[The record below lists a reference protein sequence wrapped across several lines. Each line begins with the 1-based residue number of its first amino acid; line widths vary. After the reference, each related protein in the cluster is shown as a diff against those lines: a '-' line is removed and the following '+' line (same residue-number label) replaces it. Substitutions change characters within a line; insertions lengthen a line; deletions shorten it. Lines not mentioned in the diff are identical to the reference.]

1 MLEYVVSLTAAEA
14 SLKMTLRVKNTGDA
28 PFTFQTLLHTYFRI
42 PDIEQVTV
50 RGLGGRT
57 YLDKVKGGKEAQLG
71 SDVELPAFTDRVY
84 IGGKDVDVTIV
95 HKNGAAPCAICNEGF
110 IAGVAKPIEIVV
122 WNPYAEKSPGVTAGL
137 AVRAG
142 AKFIVTLGLNM
153 EVVDWCLDHAIPVI
167 PGVAS
172 PSEVELASRRG
183 LTLLKFFP
191 AEANGGPA
199 GLKAISAPYPHL
211 TFYPTGG
218 VTEKNLQDYLALKQV
233 VAVGGSWIVPQDVVA
248 SGNFELLKTLAHST
262 LQVVRGTV
270 GLASS
275 GKVATASIDHTARLW
290 NIGTGECLMS
300 FLGHEDQVMCV
311 AFSPDGELLA
321 TASTDK
327 TAKLWHCESGQCM
340 ATCVGHSGP
349 VYSAFFSPDGYNL
362 LTASH
367 DRSVK
372 IWDSTTGGCEK
383 TLAKFDRTIHSAVYS
398 PDGEMIATATDDSEV
413 IIWNAATLQQV
424 QKISSHEKKVFS
436 VQFSHDS
443 TLLLTA
449 SMDGSARISDL
460 QTGKDKIVITGH
472 TDWLRCAAFS
482 PDSLK
487 VVTASGDGKAKTWSA
502 VSGKPL
508 LTLSGHQDWL
518 RMAAF
523 SIDGGLIVTASK
535 DGTAKVWRADNGEC
549 IRTLDG
555 HRAWVRWAAFFPGRN
570 IIRPGLAGKTFG
582 GIWWTLKVVAADAA
596 DSFEAEDC

>member
-1 MLEYVVSLTAAEA
+1 MEGSKTLLAAATIGALAGATAAAGVLAASKRSKYKSQAFLRAELELQHNLRRVQIVPVLGLEGEEKAADLADALVQGGFFVLEVIFRPSVLDSFRMMSKTRAFVGAGTVLTA
-14 SLKMTLRVKNTGDA
+14 D
-28 PFTFQTLLHTYFRI
+28 Q
-42 PDIEQVTV
+42 
-50 RGLGGRT
+50 
-57 YLDKVKGGKEAQLG
+57 
-71 SDVELPAFTDRVY
+71 
-84 IGGKDVDVTIV
+84 
-95 HKNGAAPCAICNEGF
+95 AAM
-110 IAGVAKPIEIVV
+110 
-122 WNPYAEKSPGVTAGL
+122 

-167 PGVAS
+167 PGVQS

-218 VTEKNLQDYLALKQV
+218 VSEKNLQDYLALKQV

-349 VYSAFFSPDGYNL
+349 VYSAFFSPEGYNL

-383 TLAKFDRTIHSAVYS
+383 TLAKFERTIHSAVYS
-398 PDGEMIATATDDSEV
+398 PNGELIATATDDSEV

-487 VVTASGDGKAKTWSA
+487 VVTASGDGKAMTWSA

-523 SIDGGLIVTASK
+523 SKDGGLTVTASK

-570 IIRPGLAGKTFG
+570 RRLSVEFG
-582 GIWWTLKVVAADAA
+582 GL
-596 DSFEAEDC
+596 

>member
-1 MLEYVVSLTAAEA
+1 MSEKGKTFLAAATIGALTGAAAAAAVLSFSRRARCKSQAFLKAELELQEQLRKVRVVPVLGLEGGEKADALADALIDGGFFVIEVVFRSSAHESLLRMMSKTRALVGAGTVLTA
-14 SLKMTLRVKNTGDA
+14 
-28 PFTFQTLLHTYFRI
+28 Q
-42 PDIEQVTV
+42 Q
-50 RGLGGRT
+50 
-57 YLDKVKGGKEAQLG
+57 
-71 SDVELPAFTDRVY
+71 
-84 IGGKDVDVTIV
+84 
-95 HKNGAAPCAICNEGF
+95 AAA
-110 IAGVAKPIEIVV
+110 
-122 WNPYAEKSPGVTAGL
+122 

-167 PGVAS
+167 PGVVT

-183 LTLLKFFP
+183 LTMLKFFP
-191 AEANGGPA
+191 AEANGGAA

-218 VTEKNLQDYLALKQV
+218 VTEKNLQDYLALNQV

-248 SGNFELLKTLAHST
+248 SGNFDLLRNLAQST

-275 GKVATASIDHTARLW
+275 GKVATASIDHTARIW
-290 NIGTGECLMS
+290 NIATGECLMS
-300 FLGHEDQVMCV
+300 FIGHEDQVMCV
-311 AFSPDGELLA
+311 AFSPDGEMLA

-327 TAKLWHCESGQCM
+327 SAKMWHCDSGQCM

-349 VYSAFFSPDGYNL
+349 VYTAVFSPDGCNL

-367 DRSVK
+367 DRTVK
-372 IWDSTTGGCEK
+372 IWDTTTGDCEK

-398 PDGEMIATATDDSEV
+398 LDGKMIATATDDHEV
-413 IIWNAATLQQV
+413 IIWDAATLQQA

-436 VQFSHDS
+436 VQFSHDGAQ
-443 TLLLTA
+443 LLTA
-449 SMDGSARISDL
+449 SMDGSARIADL
-460 QTGKDKIVITGH
+460 RTGKDKIVITGH

-502 VSGKPL
+502 VTGKPL
-508 LTLSGHQDWL
+508 LTLSGHEDWL

-535 DGTAKVWRADNGEC
+535 DGTARVWRADNGEC
-549 IRTLDG
+549 IRTLDE
-555 HRAWVRWAAFFPGRN
+555 HKAWVRWAAFSPGHNR
-570 IIRPGLAGKTFG
+570 RLAVEFG
-582 GIWWTLKVVAADAA
+582 GL
-596 DSFEAEDC
+596 